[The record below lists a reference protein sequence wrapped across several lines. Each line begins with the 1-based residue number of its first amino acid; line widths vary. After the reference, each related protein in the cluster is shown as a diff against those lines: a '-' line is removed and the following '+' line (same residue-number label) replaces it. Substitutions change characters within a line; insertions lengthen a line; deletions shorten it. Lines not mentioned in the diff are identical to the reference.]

1 MEKITFSYDFFKQIA
16 GGLVSADV
24 TDIHIAPAS
33 PPRIRRAR
41 VLSEL
46 RIPAKD
52 DEGKAILIP
61 VEKMMPKETEQFVLD
76 LLKEARKGD
85 EKMYEKY
92 IETIHDR
99 ELDTTLSLPGISR
112 FRIHISRQRQSY
124 TCSIRVVPNKLV
136 SFDGFPSEIKKFTKY
151 KNGLV
156 IVSGKTS
163 SGKSTTLA
171 TIIEEINNTQ
181 DKKIITIEDP
191 IEYLHRHNHSLIIQR
206 EIGLDTKDYKT
217 GLKSALR
224 EDPDIIVLGELRD
237 MESFE
242 IALNAAEAGC
252 LVFTTMHS
260 ADSQETIERLI
271 SIFPDDK
278 QNQIR
283 SQLSTVLRG
292 IVCQQLIPCAKEDY
306 GSKMVCAFEIL
317 TNNEAIANAIRKNNL
332 ANIPSLMQTN
342 KRSDIRLMSDSLN
355 ALKNN
360 GLISDDEWFAR
371 FSQLRKTNPT
381 AEM

>member
-1 MEKITFSYDFFKQIA
+1 M
-16 GGLVSADV
+16 
-24 TDIHIAPAS
+24 
-33 PPRIRRAR
+33 
-41 VLSEL
+41 
-46 RIPAKD
+46 
-52 DEGKAILIP
+52 
-61 VEKMMPKETEQFVLD
+61 
-76 LLKEARKGD
+76 
-85 EKMYEKY
+85 
-92 IETIHDR
+92 
-99 ELDTTLSLPGISR
+99 
-112 FRIHISRQRQSY
+112 
-124 TCSIRVVPNKLV
+124 
-136 SFDGFPSEIKKFTKY
+136 
-151 KNGLV
+151 
-156 IVSGKTS
+156 
-163 SGKSTTLA
+163 
-171 TIIEEINNTQ
+171 
-181 DKKIITIEDP
+181 
-191 IEYLHRHNHSLIIQR
+191 HRHNHSLIIQR